1 MNYDT
6 PNYDKLVSDLRAI
19 VDRLYHEATEA
30 TPDKGHEGSGYW
42 TNYARIV
49 AAFQS
54 GSLVGFSYLKP
65 NDVLGYR
72 ECIILGPI
80 QTSADGSHYVK
91 AVDLNQD
98 APRTFRIDRMRGV
111 SGV

>member
-1 MNYDT
+1 MIDT
-6 PNYDKLVSDLRAI
+6 PDYVKLVNDLRAI
-19 VDRLYHEATEA
+19 ADRLCPEATETA
-30 TPDKGHEGSGYW
+30 PDKSREGSGYW

-54 GSLVGFSYLKP
+54 GSVVSFNYLKP
-65 NDVLGYR
+65 SDAAQYR

-111 SGV
+111 SA